1 MIIHVR
7 CARCRRCNMRV
18 SSGTDLSREGL
29 CTTCSS
35 LRKCPKCSKVYN
47 LGEKII
53 KCNGMDDDYIQDEL
67 EILSSSGRGR
77 GVGRGGGPGRRV
89 PKLGVGGFF
98 VKIPRH
104 RLLTMEDD
112 LPDEDGNKRQKRP
125 RKPRRSQLEDAYPP
139 AIQEGFFGMRPVEGK
154 ALIDAVVEEP
164 SLAEYGKGRTI
175 TGTEA
180 GSRGH
185 ELSHEATEQ
194 LKNDLTEVDIL
205 EHLDIG
211 EVDLDNMDMDFT
223 SWMEDDE
230 DDDFDDSLNGM
241 LLLTPLFS
249 FFMWVESLQLDLD
262 AFDIV
267 KADGFEPTTNNTD
280 SASTSSTSAP
290 NGPTSQ

>member
-1 MIIHVR
+1 MP
-7 CARCRRCNMRV
+7 
-18 SSGTDLSREGL
+18 
-29 CTTCSS
+29 S
-35 LRKCPKCSKVYN
+35 LFRPNPLDSFGYRSDSFDHY
-47 LGEKII
+47 
-53 KCNGMDDDYIQDEL
+53 GMDDDYMQDEI
-67 EILSSSGRGR
+67 EMLSSSGRGR

-175 TGTEA
+175 TSTEA

-241 LLLTPLFS
+241 LLLTPLFTD
-249 FFMWVESLQLDLD
+249 FFLCGLSRCNL
-262 AFDIV
+262 I
-267 KADGFEPTTNNTD
+267 
-280 SASTSSTSAP
+280 
-290 NGPTSQ
+290 